1 MPKQKLLLISST
13 HLAILVS
20 IFSIGGFQFS
30 FPKTNLKPGQK
41 LRGSPISVFGENSP
55 PFYKILSPE
64 KGMVNIKSFS
74 YFLVTLSTELKSSK
88 SKSSHILLVTTG
100 K

>member
-1 MPKQKLLLISST
+1 VFKKDKSLFCFFQEMPKQKLLLISST

-41 LRGSPISVFGENSP
+41 LRGSPISVFEEN
-55 PFYKILSPE
+55 
-64 KGMVNIKSFS
+64 
-74 YFLVTLSTELKSSK
+74 
-88 SKSSHILLVTTG
+88 
-100 K
+100 

>member
-41 LRGSPISVFGENSP
+41 LRDFPISVFGEN
-55 PFYKILSPE
+55 
-64 KGMVNIKSFS
+64 
-74 YFLVTLSTELKSSK
+74 
-88 SKSSHILLVTTG
+88 
-100 K
+100 